1 MSWRRNVVVFIG
13 VLNDK
18 APAGLIAATAIARFS
33 AGENGSGLDNGRDG
47 GCDAGRHVEVV
58 VRTID
63 LIY

>member
-1 MSWRRNVVVFIG
+1 MLTFFVGILHN
-13 VLNDK
+13 N

-33 AGENGSGLDNGRDG
+33 AGENGCGLDNGRDG
-47 GCDAGRHVEVV
+47 GGDAGRHIEGV